1 VVTPW
6 ATILDGEL
14 LAIRA
19 RHAAQLAAEHRRIA
33 GVRQR
38 AKDAIIVAQREAR
51 IAAQRAVAQA
61 REAVTS

>member
-6 ATILDGEL
+6 ATLLDAEL
-14 LAIRA
+14 VAIRA
-19 RHAAQLAAEHRRIA
+19 RHAAQLAAEHQRIA

-38 AKDAIIVAQREAR
+38 AEDARIVAAREAR

-61 REAVTS
+61 REAVTA